1 MTSYPRLY
9 RSKEEAL
16 ANKGPDF
23 LVPRYNNH
31 ALSKQTARGKGA
43 ATCEQAVCKGDCLW
57 LGPLAGV
64 IARCQSRLQGQCLL
78 AQHPRAEAAPEGV
91 VARCR
96 RRVRVSPAQGDNGD
110 PLDKKKESLE
120 HHCKKERPLM
130 TVPTKEPKLED
141 MAFEPKEKDTPQS
154 ATHMVL
160 ILVGYTNSQKLKIK
174 GILEQQPIII
184 LIDTVSTHNFMSS
197 KDATRLIFQK
207 EDCSGFEVKI
217 SYDFHNFPQDKIV
230 MLKDFLDDDLRSTV
244 QDHEKIESL

>member
-9 RSKEEAL
+9 RSKEVAL

-64 IARCQSRLQGQCLL
+64 IARCQSRLQGRCLL

-110 PLDKKKESLE
+110 PLDKKKEVDYMRGKRENSLRK
-120 HHCKKERPLM
+120 HPL
-130 TVPTKEPKLED
+130 ELE
-141 MAFEPKEKDTPQS
+141 
-154 ATHMVL
+154 L
-160 ILVGYTNSQKLKIK
+160 
-174 GILEQQPIII
+174 
-184 LIDTVSTHNFMSS
+184 
-197 KDATRLIFQK
+197 
-207 EDCSGFEVKI
+207 
-217 SYDFHNFPQDKIV
+217 
-230 MLKDFLDDDLRSTV
+230 
-244 QDHEKIESL
+244 